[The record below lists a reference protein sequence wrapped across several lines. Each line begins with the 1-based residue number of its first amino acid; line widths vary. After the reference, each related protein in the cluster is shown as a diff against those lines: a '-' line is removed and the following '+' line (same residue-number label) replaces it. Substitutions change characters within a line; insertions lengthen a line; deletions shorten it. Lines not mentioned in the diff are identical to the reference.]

1 MNLFNAVLPCW
12 ARWLALLSI
21 LAVFGTICYN
31 KGKQAEGEK
40 HLAYVEKQAR
50 QTDKIVKAQQ
60 VIVTQT
66 QIKYVDRINT
76 IYVKGEEVEKQVP
89 IYITEVDNARF
100 VVNAGFVRLY
110 DAAWT
115 GEAAGPAAD
124 SDREPAGVSLAQ
136 VAEVDIFNATSCRA
150 WREIALGLREH
161 YTRLQAVTNVT
172 TQ

>member
-1 MNLFNAVLPCW
+1 MSLFNAVLPCW
-12 ARWLALLSI
+12 ARWLALLLI

-66 QIKYVDRINT
+66 QIKYIDRINT

-89 IYITEVDNARF
+89 IYITQADNVRF
-100 VVNAGFVRLY
+100 AVNAGFVRLY
-110 DAAWT
+110 DAAWS
-115 GEAAGPAAD
+115 GEAPGPATD

-136 VAEVDIFNATSCRA
+136 IAEVDVFNATSCRA
-150 WREIALGLREH
+150 WREIALGQREH
-161 YTRLQAVTNVT
+161 YTDLQSVTNADK
-172 TQ
+172 